1 MADAFVS
8 IETIAADQDETAEKT
23 RASDVLSA
31 MAGADEPR
39 LSLDELLGRLGDRG
53 FGMVLLILGLLNCMP
68 LPPGVSTIF
77 GATMMLVAVQLAIGR
92 HRLWLP
98 AALRRRSVERSSF
111 RAVVVRVVP
120 VLRKV
125 EALCRPRASWLAS
138 GPFERLIGAIV
149 LVLAFVITLPIPVIG
164 NIPPGI
170 AVAVLAIS
178 LIERDGYAVLAG
190 MAIGVVAFLINVG
203 VVGAFVVAG
212 IQGIEALLQ

>member
-77 GATMMLVAVQLAIGR
+77 GATMMLVAVQLAVGR